1 MFPCVNVYA
10 NWDGQIGTYVYCMST
25 AWSILILYHYT
36 ALMSE
41 NDRLFKAFSGMNL
54 RNISTILVIL
64 LQAFRITCEK
74 YGALLV
80 AKSILIAW
88 LLIRYII

>member
-1 MFPCVNVYA
+1 MKYLCQFLCMFSCVNVYA

-54 RNISTILVIL
+54 RNISTYSCD
-64 LQAFRITCEK
+64 F
-74 YGALLV
+74 V
-80 AKSILIAW
+80 ASI
-88 LLIRYII
+88 

>member
-1 MFPCVNVYA
+1 MFPSVNVYA

-54 RNISTILVIL
+54 RNISILVIL